1 MGAKLLL
8 ENEQRLAKRQW
19 ENSSGPKRIGSSGIV
34 GYGVG
39 EAKDTLGLIRPLG
52 EARWLVVPA
61 LCLQQRPQQ
70 IQRLEI
76 LGWTTTHGRD
86 RAGLGI
92 RSRART
98 IGGAPRQRVIM
109 LTPHDGRVGGIID
122 SGGKHCLGGTAIRTW
137 HNIVDQRRYSRVWS
151 GNFRRSWNT

>member
-1 MGAKLLL
+1 MSEATGGHDTLPELRTWVSEDGGEAASG
-8 ENEQRLAKRQW
+8 ERAAASQEAVGEQQW
-19 ENSSGPKRIGSSGIV
+19 SEEDWQQWNRGLW
-34 GYGVG
+34 VG

-109 LTPHDGRVGGIID
+109 LTPHHGRVGAL
-122 SGGKHCLGGTAIRTW
+122 STLAESTA
-137 HNIVDQRRYSRVWS
+137 
-151 GNFRRSWNT
+151 